1 MHHSSNDVRPTCR
14 TSCRQTQSDA
24 GAQEHGTDHTCHE
37 FLVGKQ
43 MQVGRHNALQYS
55 RGKREHHNSVDGL
68 GTETPSQHLQ
78 CHDKQHSIERKE
90 GVLHGYAR
98 APIHNRSHTDDAARS
113 DFVGQQERMIAESD
127 ENPCRELENLK
138 MMEQFMV
145 DGLIVSLCS
154 YRKNIEMYQQLEE
167 TGMAVVFYDRIPY
180 GMDVSQVLVEDNV
193 DSYFMVEHLIR
204 LGRMRIA
211 YIQGPDDIYNAY
223 QRGLGYREAMEK
235 FRLYDPSLI
244 VKTGMTFKDGADAID
259 RLIYNKVD
267 FDSVFAFT
275 DTLAIGAQ
283 NRLRA
288 LGKRVPEDIFVASF
302 SGTELS
308 TIVSPRITTM
318 EPPLEE
324 MGRKA
329 AELVMEKINNPETE
343 NKMIVL
349 KTTMRCRESTGE

>member
-1 MHHSSNDVRPTCR
+1 MAKHLTIKDIARSLCISVSTVSR
-14 TSCRQTQSDA
+14 A
-24 GAQEHGTDHTCHE
+24 LTD
-37 FLVGKQ
+37 
-43 MQVGRHNALQYS
+43 
-55 RGKREHHNSVDGL
+55 
-68 GTETPSQHLQ
+68 
-78 CHDKQHSIERKE
+78 DKNIRKE
-90 GVLHGYAR
+90 TRDMVVEEAKRLGYKRNPVAMNLKMGRTNTIGVIVPEMHTPYASQV
-98 APIHNRSHTDDAARS
+98 I
-113 DFVGQQERMIAESD
+113 GGIQEILYKKNQKVMIAESD

-167 TGMAVVFYDRIPY
+167 AGMAVVFYDRIPY

-235 FRLYDPSLI
+235 FRLFDPSLI

-308 TIVSPRITTM
+308 TIVSPQITTM

-329 AELVMEKINNPETE
+329 AELVIEKINNPETE

>member
-1 MHHSSNDVRPTCR
+1 MAKHVTIKDIARSLCISVSTVSR
-14 TSCRQTQSDA
+14 A
-24 GAQEHGTDHTCHE
+24 LTD
-37 FLVGKQ
+37 
-43 MQVGRHNALQYS
+43 
-55 RGKREHHNSVDGL
+55 
-68 GTETPSQHLQ
+68 
-78 CHDKQHSIERKE
+78 DKNIRKE
-90 GVLHGYAR
+90 TRDMVVEEAKQLGYKRNPVAMNLKMGRTNTIGVIVPEMHTPYASQV
-98 APIHNRSHTDDAARS
+98 I
-113 DFVGQQERMIAESD
+113 GGIQEILYKKNQKVMIAESD
-127 ENPCRELENLK
+127 ENPDRELENLK

-167 TGMAVVFYDRIPY
+167 AGMAVVFYDRIPY

-204 LGRMRIA
+204 LGRKRIA

-235 FRLYDPSLI
+235 FRLFDPSLI